1 MMLEAGV
8 VVQGLLALMALQQVL
23 DLAVM
28 AVQEFAQALMAQDA
42 SLLAVEEVEVVTL
55 QAKQV

>member
-28 AVQEFAQALMAQDA
+28 AAQEFAQALMAQDA